1 MAKTIQMRTPQQE
14 KEARLVAGMYDKNRK
29 IQSELYAYC
38 SRYFWANYRGV
49 FFADEESATEI
60 FQNTFI
66 AMWENIERRKIYVS
80 DGRVMGKNNEPLSG
94 SILTYFMG
102 IARIK
107 YLEWVREHPAYAD
120 PETEMERKIKEEGFD
135 AQQYTNMLYDSEDN
149 KMLDIIADVIS
160 HMSERCSEIL
170 SKFYYEEKDLDTI
183 LLEIHNRFEERP
195 QNEEA
200 QVHGVIAYFST
211 KHLSQLFELIKRQM
225 DMNNNN
231 FQDRI
236 DEYLLHGDTMS
247 EEDKAQF
254 LKEIEEDAEKK
265 EQYEFTKNVKQAMV
279 SRGEKLKA
287 MTEFQKEMKSHHHRK
302 TWLWISS
309 IAAVLVIGFFAINPL
324 FVENSPTDNVRGDE
338 NDVFDMTVQTDSINN
353 DSISTD
359 TISLHHE

>member
-1 MAKTIQMRTPQQE
+1 M
-14 KEARLVAGMYDKNRK
+14 
-29 IQSELYAYC
+29 
-38 SRYFWANYRGV
+38 NY
-49 FFADEESATEI
+49 
-60 FQNTFI
+60 
-66 AMWENIERRKIYVS
+66 
-80 DGRVMGKNNEPLSG
+80 
-94 SILTYFMG
+94 
-102 IARIK
+102 
-107 YLEWVREHPAYAD
+107 
-120 PETEMERKIKEEGFD
+120 
-135 AQQYTNMLYDSEDN
+135 
-149 KMLDIIADVIS
+149 
-160 HMSERCSEIL
+160 
-170 SKFYYEEKDLDTI
+170 
-183 LLEIHNRFEERP
+183 
-195 QNEEA
+195 
-200 QVHGVIAYFST
+200 
-211 KHLSQLFELIKRQM
+211 
-225 DMNNNN
+225 N

-338 NDVFDMTVQTDSINN
+338 NDVFDMTVPTDSINN

-359 TISLHHE
+359 TVTLLHE